1 MFGHRLLKMAA
12 WPGERRFAA
21 GRERLESVQ
30 RQKQAALLKRVAA
43 SPLGHRNGI
52 RGDWSWEAFADRQPV
67 TDYEQWADAIT
78 LSREHGDCRLIDS
91 PLVRCQPTSGS
102 TSAIKWIPYT
112 RQFLGELDA
121 AISPWIVDLYRQ
133 YPRLVQGRHYWS
145 MSWVPTSLR
154 DNMREDVNDDIQL
167 MSMGKRLLAG
177 ATQCVP
183 QDVALARTSDDSL
196 FATLAYLVSDP
207 ALSMLSIWSPTFGLG
222 MLRAMAQWREELAEV
237 LNSGSWGNRMLGGAV
252 DSCPWSPQAAALLRE
267 WDGRL
272 NAEFL
277 MALWPKLALVSAWD
291 TAASTPWAK
300 ELHALLP
307 QAAFQGKGLWATEGV
322 VTIPYAGRYPLAY
335 RSHVYEFQDPTDG
348 RIFAPWELEA
358 GQQVMPLLSTGSGLL
373 RYRLK
378 DLVEVDDFVGGI
390 PSLRFLGRAGTT
402 DLVGEKMT
410 AAAVDGAMAALAL
423 PEELLPVCTVAVDQ
437 SAQGLP
443 GYVLLLEGE
452 NPAVAQHIAVQ
463 MESALQLH
471 FHYQLARNLGQLAP
485 LRCVIHP
492 GMRERY
498 LQHCRQRG
506 MIEGNIKMESL
517 QYWAGRVPTWL
528 EARSAQTEAPGVTV

>member
-1 MFGHRLLKMAA
+1 MFGHRLLKLAA

-237 LNSGSWGNRMLGGAV
+237 LN
-252 DSCPWSPQAAALLRE
+252 
-267 WDGRL
+267 
-272 NAEFL
+272 
-277 MALWPKLALVSAWD
+277 
-291 TAASTPWAK
+291 
-300 ELHALLP
+300 
-307 QAAFQGKGLWATEGV
+307 
-322 VTIPYAGRYPLAY
+322 
-335 RSHVYEFQDPTDG
+335 
-348 RIFAPWELEA
+348 
-358 GQQVMPLLSTGSGLL
+358 LSL
-373 RYRLK
+373 
-378 DLVEVDDFVGGI
+378 I
-390 PSLRFLGRAGTT
+390 
-402 DLVGEKMT
+402 
-410 AAAVDGAMAALAL
+410 
-423 PEELLPVCTVAVDQ
+423 
-437 SAQGLP
+437 
-443 GYVLLLEGE
+443 
-452 NPAVAQHIAVQ
+452 HI
-463 MESALQLH
+463 
-471 FHYQLARNLGQLAP
+471 
-485 LRCVIHP
+485 
-492 GMRERY
+492 
-498 LQHCRQRG
+498 
-506 MIEGNIKMESL
+506 
-517 QYWAGRVPTWL
+517 
-528 EARSAQTEAPGVTV
+528 

>member
-1 MFGHRLLKMAA
+1 MFGHRLLKLAA

-237 LNSGSWGNRMLGGAV
+237 LNTGSWGNRMRGG
-252 DSCPWSPQAAALLRE
+252 
-267 WDGRL
+267 G
-272 NAEFL
+272 
-277 MALWPKLALVSAWD
+277 
-291 TAASTPWAK
+291 
-300 ELHALLP
+300 LHALLP